1 MKKLIIAS
9 LIVGSIY
16 LASNLSTK
24 LTALENIKASVKRV
38 TNISIKSGNI
48 VLKLDLNLT
57 NLSNYNLGVNT
68 FKLASLKRLR
78 FFNAQNRLLIGEANV
93 NIHNITLPS
102 NETIVLTDIIA
113 QIPLKNT
120 LSHINLFTSGP
131 ENISVVPLFDVA
143 GKEMEINPE
152 NFV

>member
-16 LASNLSTK
+16 LAANVSTK
-24 LTALENIKASVKRV
+24 LTALENIKASIKRV

-113 QIPLKNT
+113 QIPLQNT
-120 LSHINLFTSGP
+120 LSHINLFIDGA